1 MNMRVKQEN
10 MTQIPE
16 IILKKISQKVTEE
29 ELQLLEEWL
38 SQSEQNRVL
47 YQKVMHRNNLAF
59 IEKECQNIDNE
70 IAWGKVLRKIKMQKR
85 MPVKSLFM
93 KVLRYAALLMLPL
106 LVASYLLFLHSS
118 QKDSSDTFAQ
128 MEKQILELKES
139 SLITDDGEV
148 VYLESK
154 SNETL
159 VEIDGTQIQQ
169 KDSTLLYHKEAK
181 DNEDVKYNSL
191 VTPRGKVYNLVLADG
206 TKVWLNAS
214 SAIKYPVSFSSDIR
228 KVYLTGEAYF
238 EVARDTLKPFI
249 VSTSEMDIEVLG
261 TIFNV
266 MAYPDDKVMETT
278 LVSGQVKVKAYKNNM
293 ILTPGMQ
300 AHIDKE
306 NKIVNQTKTDTDM
319 FTSWRFGRYIFEYEN
334 LEGVMGKLSRWYDVQ
349 VSFADTEKKNLHFSG
364 SLFKYKE
371 IDETLHIIELATN
384 VRFDRSENFIIVR

>member
-1 MNMRVKQEN
+1 MRVKQEN

-47 YQKVMHRNNLAF
+47 YQKVMQRNNLAF
-59 IEKECQNIDNE
+59 IEKEYQNIDNE